1 MPPEILHPR
10 HFLPASKWDDWLAD
24 QLTLVFGSTWTMA
37 VFLVVPLLALLLPT
51 ETQQVVFFLASGW
64 IQLWALPLLNYAQNK
79 AEIVRSAKADAD
91 HQSLVALHTAIQE
104 IHTKID
110 DLTAGR

>member
-1 MPPEILHPR
+1 MPPEIPHPR
-10 HFLPASKWDDWLAD
+10 NFLPPSKWDDWVAD
-24 QLTLVFGSTWTMA
+24 RLVTVFGSTWTTA
-37 VFLVVPLLALLLPT
+37 TFIAIPLLALLLPS
-51 ETQQVVFFLASGW
+51 EQQQIVFFLASGW

-79 AEIVRSAKADAD
+79 ADILRSAKADAD

-104 IHTKID
+104 IHTKLD